1 MKIDD
6 LVKTFAVEVANQAR
20 ALDPNVGNRHA
31 KGYVAA
37 FNELRTIGDEGREA
51 LTTLFTHRDADVRT
65 MAAAFLLRYCE
76 PRAREVLEKEAQGEG
91 LVAFS
96 ASQALMRWDEG
107 TWELDPAEKAL

>member
-1 MKIDD
+1 MKIED
-6 LVKTFAVEVANQAR
+6 LVKTFAVEVENQAR

-31 KGYVAA
+31 KAYVAA
-37 FNELRTIGDEGREA
+37 FNDLRAIGDEGREA
-51 LTTLFTHRDADVRT
+51 LTTLFAHRDPNVRT

-76 PRAREVLEKEAQGEG
+76 PRARAVLEKEAKQKG

-107 TWELDPAEKAL
+107 TWELDPE